1 MAYENDILTR
11 NDDNELSVR
20 VVQSTGDNPAVD
32 YDDVYTRDNNGKMAV
47 RVVGLGGSGDSHNLG
62 WYADLTALQTAHPT
76 GVSGDFAILGST
88 DTVWVWDADTSAWKD
103 TDTKGQV
110 TSVNNQTGDVTVQET
125 LVSGTNIKTV
135 DGNSLLGSGN
145 LELSTYLPLPNG
157 WTTTG
162 TTKALCDDIAAD
174 TTATKG
180 KAYLGEVTCSDLPA
194 SMVNGEVVVE
204 IMDGTTA
211 ANKVIVLTL
220 TSGNTSPYMWRYTY
234 WNGGSNVSGWVSWA
248 TAAQGAKADTAV
260 QPGDLATVA
269 TTGSYTDLTNTPTIP
284 AAQVNSDWNAVS
296 GVAEILNKPSLATV
310 ATTGAYSDLS
320 GTPTIPTVG
329 DGTITITQGG
339 VTKGTFTTNQSG
351 NTTIDVDDAI
361 QVATMPTA
369 GAGEEGKIYQFIGT
383 TDANY
388 TNGYFYKCV
397 SDGQNP
403 ATYSWVQTN
412 VQPQG
417 SSLPDTTGHKGYLR
431 LLVDGTINWSD
442 AFPLASNATATAAYS
457 FAGANSITSGT
468 YSIAIGQSA
477 SCSSSGSYKIAIG
490 YHASSTAGEA
500 VGIGN
505 GANAT
510 ASGSYQFGAGTN
522 STANTLQFRTYQVVS
537 ADGTIPHARLTNA
550 LQSTSVTI
558 ATSDWSSNTA
568 SVTVSGLTATSVVW
582 VAPDN
587 ASQSAYTTAGVYAS
601 SQSADTLTF
610 SCSQT
615 PASSLTINVVYC

>member
-194 SMVNGEVVVE
+194 SMVNAEVVVE

-220 TSGNTSPYMWRYTY
+220 TSGNTAPYMWKYTY

-284 AAQVNSDWNAVS
+284 AAQVNSDWNASS
-296 GVAEILNKPSLATV
+296 GVAEILNKPTLATV

-320 GTPTIPTVG
+320 GTPTIPAVG

-351 NTTIDVDDAI
+351 NTTIDVD
-361 QVATMPTA
+361 A
-369 GAGEEGKIYQFIGT
+369 G
-383 TDANY
+383 
-388 TNGYFYKCV
+388 
-397 SDGQNP
+397 
-403 ATYSWVQTN
+403 
-412 VQPQG
+412 G
-417 SSLPDTTGHKGYLR
+417 SSLPSQSGHSGEFLTT
-431 LLVDGTINWSD
+431 DGTD
-442 AFPLASNATATAAYS
+442 ASWGSPVVAT
-457 FAGANSITSGT
+457 FRVWGAN
-468 YSIAIGQSA
+468 
-477 SCSSSGSYKIAIG
+477 
-490 YHASSTAGEA
+490 E
-500 VGIGN
+500 
-505 GANAT
+505 
-510 ASGSYQFGAGTN
+510 
-522 STANTLQFRTYQVVS
+522 
-537 ADGTIPHARLTNA
+537 
-550 LQSTSVTI
+550 
-558 ATSDWSSNTA
+558 
-568 SVTVSGLTATSVVW
+568 
-582 VAPDN
+582 
-587 ASQSAYTTAGVYAS
+587 
-601 SQSADTLTF
+601 
-610 SCSQT
+610 
-615 PASSLTINVVYC
+615 